1 MGEAKRGGKFFAR
14 GWFMVLVVFITVIVT
29 QGFSLY
35 SFSMIKVPLTEML
48 GADPTQVAMGFS
60 MYVLVVG
67 FASLIVGD
75 IIDKIGLKRT
85 LILSAVIYS
94 SGYFI
99 IGTLDSLWMLYVAYF
114 IMGFGNALGGM
125 VIDSGI
131 PSNWFVKS
139 RGLAVGIIMSAMFPG
154 SLVATNLVSF
164 FASSGNWQMACIVMG
179 VLSFVVLFVSAF
191 ILKWRPQDVGLLP
204 DGMTEEEAAQT
215 ADQAAAAKL
224 IGLNRKQAF
233 RTETFWLLFAAFA
246 LIGIGE
252 QGPFQNMP
260 TYLMANGLDLAAAG
274 SFMSFLA
281 FAGVCGKLTSGV
293 VVDKIGPRLA
303 YPFINFLA
311 AAGLVII
318 LVGGGNMVALYVGGF
333 CFGAALSS
341 STVCFSTA
349 TAKYLGPKFY
359 AQLYG
364 IIYMGKPVM
373 DAVGVPLVANVSE
386 SALGWTGAFAIAIF
400 FIVASAVCMLL
411 AKKNKQLVAME
422 REATR
427 QLVED
432 REETRESASLT

>member
-1 MGEAKRGGKFFAR
+1 MGAAQGTKFFAR
-14 GWFMVLVVFITVIVT
+14 GWFMVLIVFITVIVT

-48 GADPTQVAMGFS
+48 KAEPTQVAMGFS

-75 IIDKIGLKRT
+75 IIDRIGLKRT
-85 LILSAVIYS
+85 LILSAIIYS
-94 SGYFI
+94 AGYFI

-125 VIDSGI
+125 VLDSGI
-131 PSNWFVKS
+131 PSNWFVKR

-154 SLVATNLVSF
+154 SIIATNLVSF
-164 FASSGNWQMACIVMG
+164 FASSGNWQMAAIVMG
-179 VLSFVVLFVSAF
+179 VISFIVLFISAF

-204 DGMTEEEAAQT
+204 DGMSQEEAALE
-215 ADQAAAAKL
+215 ADKAAAAKL

-233 RTETFWLLFAAFA
+233 KTTSFWLLFAAFA

-260 TYLMANGLDLAAAG
+260 TFLIGNGYDLAMAG
-274 SFMSFLA
+274 TFMTFLA
-281 FAGVCGKLTSGV
+281 FAGVCGKLVSGLV
-293 VVDKIGPRLA
+293 IDRVGPRVA
-303 YPFINFLA
+303 YPAINLLA
-311 AAGLVII
+311 AGGLVII
-318 LVGGGNMVALYVGGF
+318 LVGGSNMTMLYIGGF
-333 CFGAALSS
+333 LFGAALSS

-349 TAKYLGPKFY
+349 TAKYLGPKYF

-373 DAVGVPLVANVSE
+373 DAVGVPLIADVSGGPM
-386 SALGWTGAFAIAIF
+386 GWTGAFAIAIF

-411 AKKNKQLVAME
+411 ARKNKKLVAME
-422 REATR
+422 QEAAR
-427 QLVED
+427 SLSED
-432 REETRESASLT
+432 APEKKAVPVRP